1 VDFSRDVMAKEPHR
15 LLVIQD
21 DTSGWADLGTPSRL
35 IEILRSNQH
44 LGPSRTKTLIET
56 NKVGST
62 PLEVEAAES

>member
-1 VDFSRDVMAKEPHR
+1 
-15 LLVIQD
+15 VIQD

-35 IEILRSNQH
+35 IEILRSNHH

-56 NKVGST
+56 NKVGSP